1 MMMRRRLLS
10 LLIVLCMGMSTLACP
25 SAVFGS
31 TAKTTVSWET
41 AMTKTES
48 YIGNQLIKPAYGSEW
63 TITAM
68 ARDGGALDYDAYY
81 QDVTSQVKAVKG
93 VLDTRKALPY
103 TKVILALT
111 AMGKNPAD
119 VGGYNLLEG
128 LAAYDKVMLTG
139 TNGPVFALLALD
151 CGAYEIPAAP
161 EGKTQ
166 TTRELLVDTILEREL
181 EGGGFTVGM
190 AVSGPETDITAMA
203 VQALAPYRED
213 ADVAAVMERALD
225 VLSKKQGSDGCFSD
239 YGTKSCESIAQTML
253 ALMALDIDPTTD
265 TRFVKNGNSLLDA
278 LMLFYDDGGGFK
290 HVLKTTAG
298 YEAPVNGMATEQA
311 YLALGAYKRFLAGE
325 NFVYDMTD
333 GVPVSRPLAVKQKT
347 VTKGLQQ
354 AKISWKKV
362 SGVKGYQIRYG
373 TSKSFKSYKTV
384 TVGSSTLSKTFTG
397 LNKDKTY
404 YFKVR
409 AYKVDGDGNKIYGKF
424 GSSKSVKPD
433 GKVTSVTLKKPKK
446 QQLKVSW
453 KKVPGAKGYQIRY
466 ATNKSFKNSKTVT
479 VSSKYSTM
487 TLSKLT
493 GGKRYYVKIRAYTKS
508 GNKKVYG
515 AYSTVKNLKVK

>member
-1 MMMRRRLLS
+1 MRRRILS
-10 LLIVLCMGMSTLACP
+10 LFVILCMGMSTLACP

-31 TAKTTVSWET
+31 TAKTAVSWKT

-48 YIGNQLIKPAYGSEW
+48 YIGKQMTKPVYGSEW
-63 TITAM
+63 TVTAM
-68 ARDGGALDYDAYY
+68 ARDGGALDYSAYY
-81 QDVTSQVKAVKG
+81 KDVLSQVKAAKG
-93 VLDTRKALPY
+93 VLDSRKALPY

-111 AMGKNPAD
+111 AMGKDPKNI
-119 VGGYNLLEG
+119 GGYNLLEG
-128 LAAYDKVMLTG
+128 LADFDKVMLTG

-151 CGAYEIPAAP
+151 CGKYEIPTVP
-161 EGKTQ
+161 EGKSQ
-166 TTRELLVDTILEREL
+166 TTRDILIETLLEREL

-190 AVSGPETDITAMA
+190 AASGPETDITAMA

-213 ADVAAVMERALD
+213 AEVAAVIARALD

-333 GVPVSRPLAVKQKT
+333 GVPVSRPLAVSQKA
-347 VTKGLQQ
+347 VTKGLKQ
-354 AKISWKKV
+354 AKISWNKV
-362 SGVKGYQIRYG
+362 SGAKGYQIRYG
-373 TSKSFKSYKTV
+373 TSKTFKSYKTV
-384 TVGSSTLSKTFTG
+384 NVSASVLSRTFTG
-397 LNKDKTY
+397 LSKDKTY

-409 AYKVDGDGNKIYGKF
+409 AYKVDADGQKIYGQF

-433 GKVTSVTLKKPKK
+433 GKVSSLTLKTPKK
-446 QQLKVSW
+446 KQLKVSW
-453 KKVPGAKGYQIRY
+453 KKVPGATGYQICY
-466 ATNKSFKNSKTVT
+466 ATNKSFKNSKTVS
-479 VSSKYSTM
+479 VSSKYSAKTI
-487 TLSKLT
+487 SKLT
-493 GGKRYYVKIRAYTKS
+493 SGKRYYVKVRAYTKS